1 MNIIKLNESNFKETT
16 STGTVLVDFYAD
28 WCGPCK
34 RMMPTLDSL
43 ATKLDGKVTVA
54 KVNVDESPSLSE
66 EYQIRSIP
74 ALFVFKDGAVVNQ
87 SLGSKTESQLMELVG
102 EQGEEQ

>member
-1 MNIIKLNESNFKETT
+1 MNIIELNETNFSETT

-34 RMMPTLDSL
+34 RMMPTLDTL
-43 ATKLDGKVTVA
+43 ASKLDGKVTIA
-54 KVNVDESPSLSE
+54 KVNVDKSPELSQK
-66 EYQIRSIP
+66 YQIRSIP

-87 SLGSKTESQLMELVG
+87 TLGSKTESQLMEFVG
-102 EQGEEQ
+102 MQGEEQ

>member
-1 MNIIKLNESNFKETT
+1 MNIIKLNESNFEETT
-16 STGTVLVDFYAD
+16 ATGTVLVDFYAD

-43 ATKLDGKVTVA
+43 ATKLDGQVTVA
-54 KVNVDESPSLSE
+54 KVNVDESPKLSQQYE
-66 EYQIRSIP
+66 IRSIP

-87 SLGSKTESQLMELVG
+87 TLGSKTESQLLEFVG
-102 EQGEEQ
+102 VQGDEQ

>member
-1 MNIIKLNESNFKETT
+1 MNIIELNETNFSETT

-34 RMMPTLDSL
+34 RMMPTLDTL
-43 ATKLDGKVTVA
+43 ASKLDGKVTIA
-54 KVNVDESPSLSE
+54 KVNIDKSPELSQK
-66 EYQIRSIP
+66 YQIRSIP

-87 SLGSKTESQLMELVG
+87 TLGSKTESQLMEFVG
-102 EQGEEQ
+102 MQGEEQ